1 MNNNNIDFLC
11 NITYLLKL
19 SSIYFI
25 YLKDVSYSIDGDQNC
40 ISFLFNKRQRSEE
53 ETAVTRRICVA

>member
-25 YLKDVSYSIDGDQNC
+25 YLKDVSYSIEEDQK
-40 ISFLFNKRQRSEE
+40 LY
-53 ETAVTRRICVA
+53 